1 LDQEFTTGEIIN
13 KGLDILSCAVPP
25 ALPTC
30 LAILA
35 AVASAR

>member
-1 LDQEFTTGEIIN
+1 MTTGEIIN
-13 KGLDILSCAVPP
+13 KGLDILTCAVPP

-30 LAILA
+30 LAIGT